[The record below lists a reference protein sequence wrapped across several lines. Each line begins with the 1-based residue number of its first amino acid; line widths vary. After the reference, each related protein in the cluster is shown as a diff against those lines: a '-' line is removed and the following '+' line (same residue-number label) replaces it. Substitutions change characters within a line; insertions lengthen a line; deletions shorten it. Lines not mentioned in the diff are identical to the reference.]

1 MDKEDDRISNIG
13 KGQELDVDE
22 AAEKVDPKYD
32 RFLTALRD
40 SGEVNMFGA
49 GVYLQYEFGLEKRE
63 AREILAKWMKSFGET
78 YMEEDLDLYEAK
90 KNEKKQA

>member
-1 MDKEDDRISNIG
+1 
-13 KGQELDVDE
+13 
-22 AAEKVDPKYD
+22 
-32 RFLTALRD
+32 
-40 SGEVNMFGA
+40 MFGA